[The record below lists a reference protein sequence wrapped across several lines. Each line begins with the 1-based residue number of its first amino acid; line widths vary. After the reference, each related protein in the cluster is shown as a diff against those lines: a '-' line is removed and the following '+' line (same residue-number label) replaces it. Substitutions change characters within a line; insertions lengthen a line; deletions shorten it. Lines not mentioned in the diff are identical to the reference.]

1 MKKRIA
7 GILAILLLL
16 CTVVP
21 VMAEDTSIEYSVTT
35 IEHYQFMND
44 LDPYGSLCYE
54 KVEYWLHDY
63 DGWSEEFHET
73 EHDVED
79 SDFGCSNSGYQGL
92 DEADFH
98 YHFGHGV
105 DEIWS
110 TVICLWDYPFYG
122 VVTPLEVSEKWDK
135 DKEWVLLHSC
145 KVLQD
150 VSYWGAALKYTH
162 MLLGFKTTTYADEDL
177 PDNVLRRAVQ
187 YDYTVIDAYYYGTKQ
202 TYDSDVQA
210 TAIADTLDQ
219 WYNDH
224 LHGHGTVAPD
234 EYPDDDIV
242 YYASW
247 SC

>member
-1 MKKRIA
+1 MKKRIV

-21 VMAEDTSIEYSVTT
+21 VMAAEYSVTT

-63 DGWSEEFHET
+63 DGWTEEFHET
-73 EHDVED
+73 ERDVED

-135 DKEWVLLHSC
+135 DNEWVLLHSC
-145 KVLQD
+145 KVLKD
-150 VSYWGAALKYTH
+150 VSYWGDALKYSH

-187 YDYTVIDAYYYGTKQ
+187 YDYTVINAYYYGTKQ
-202 TYDSDVQA
+202 TYGSDVQA

-224 LHGHGTVAPD
+224 LHGHGTVASD
-234 EYPDDDIV
+234 EYPDDDVV
-242 YYASW
+242 YYATW